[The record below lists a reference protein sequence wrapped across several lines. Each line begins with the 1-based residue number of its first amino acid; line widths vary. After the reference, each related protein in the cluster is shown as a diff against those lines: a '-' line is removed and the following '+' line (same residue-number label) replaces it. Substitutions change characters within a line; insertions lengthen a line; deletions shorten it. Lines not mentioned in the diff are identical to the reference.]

1 MPLAQLNI
9 ARRRFALD
17 SPEMA
22 SFMEQIAAVNAAAE
36 SADGFVWRLRDE
48 DGPGSTGYRI
58 LDDDS
63 LIVNLSVWRDLE
75 ALQAFVLGHDQH
87 RRALQDRHRWFERAD
102 EPMTV
107 CWTVA
112 DGHHPDI
119 AEAQAMLLRLRQD
132 GPSADVFPYRHRRA

>member
-9 ARRRFALD
+9 ARRRFPLE
-17 SPEMA
+17 SPEFA
-22 SFMEQIAAVNAAAE
+22 SFVSQIADVNAAAE
-36 SADGFVWRLRDE
+36 AADGFLWRLKDD

-75 ALQAFVLGHDQH
+75 ALRAFVIGHDQH
-87 RRALQDRHRWFERAD
+87 RQALQDRHDWFERPD

-107 CWTVA
+107 CWSVPE
-112 DGHHPDI
+112 GHRPDV
-119 AEAQAMLLRLRQD
+119 AEAQAMLLLLREE
-132 GPSADVFPYRHRRA
+132 GPGGRVFPFTYRG